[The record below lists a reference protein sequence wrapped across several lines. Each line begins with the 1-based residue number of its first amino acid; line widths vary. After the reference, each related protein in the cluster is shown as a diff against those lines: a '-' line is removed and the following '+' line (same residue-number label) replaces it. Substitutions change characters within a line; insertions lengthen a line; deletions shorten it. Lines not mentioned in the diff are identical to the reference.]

1 MILDVVGY
9 HKYLAIKHFIAK
21 ELYAADK
28 ASGDVVV
35 FDNDSFRSK
44 IVGICK
50 RCENRLIVQ
59 APRRA
64 MKAYI
69 AIRATSYVTK
79 VRKIV
84 DEHFE
89 PTDAYIPG
97 LLSIWLLYEYQL
109 LGYKDFSD
117 IDFVALSHEYEV
129 FNKEDKE
136 HKALITKHIRCAID
150 VAEQLTKYKF
160 KGK

>member
-21 ELYAADK
+21 ELTAADK

-44 IVGICK
+44 IVDICK

-59 APRRA
+59 VARRA

-79 VRKIV
+79 IRKIV
-84 DEHFE
+84 DR
-89 PTDAYIPG
+89 
-97 LLSIWLLYEYQL
+97 
-109 LGYKDFSD
+109 
-117 IDFVALSHEYEV
+117 
-129 FNKEDKE
+129 NKK
-136 HKALITKHIRCAID
+136 KMMNCKR
-150 VAEQLTKYKF
+150 KKNN
-160 KGK
+160 KK

>member
-21 ELYAADK
+21 ELSAADK
-28 ASGDVVV
+28 ASGDVIV
-35 FDNDSFRSK
+35 FDNDFFRSK
-44 IVGICK
+44 IVAICK

-59 APRRA
+59 ASRRA

-89 PTDAYIPG
+89 PDRK
-97 LLSIWLLYEYQL
+97 S
-109 LGYKDFSD
+109 
-117 IDFVALSHEYEV
+117 VV
-129 FNKEDKE
+129 
-136 HKALITKHIRCAID
+136 
-150 VAEQLTKYKF
+150 
-160 KGK
+160 

>member
-21 ELYAADK
+21 ELTAADGV
-28 ASGDVVV
+28 SGDVVV

-44 IVGICK
+44 IVNICK
-50 RCENRLIVQ
+50 RCENRLVVQ

-79 VRKIV
+79 IRKIV
-84 DEHFE
+84 DTHFE

-109 LGYKDFSD
+109 LGYKDLV
-117 IDFVALSHEYEV
+117 I
-129 FNKEDKE
+129 
-136 HKALITKHIRCAID
+136 
-150 VAEQLTKYKF
+150 
-160 KGK
+160 